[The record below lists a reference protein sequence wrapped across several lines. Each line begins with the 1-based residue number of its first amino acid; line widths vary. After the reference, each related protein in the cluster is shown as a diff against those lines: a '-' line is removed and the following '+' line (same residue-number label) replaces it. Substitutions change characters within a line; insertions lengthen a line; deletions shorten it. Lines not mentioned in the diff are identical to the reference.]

1 MRTGSL
7 APRHVSGDPGSVLG
21 PGWVVRAE
29 APSGG
34 GQSRDRLQ
42 GCLLAQPPPQ
52 LRLLYLR
59 HSAAAGAAFPVA
71 PVLLTTGQGL
81 AGSWAAW

>member
-7 APRHVSGDPGSVLG
+7 APAMCPGPGLG
-21 PGWVVRAE
+21 PGA
-29 APSGG
+29 GLG
-34 GQSRDRLQ
+34 GQ
-42 GCLLAQPPPQ
+42 GPGAQRRGAERRPQPLPQ

-71 PVLLTTGQGL
+71 PVLLTTGLGL
-81 AGSWAAW
+81 AGSWAGW